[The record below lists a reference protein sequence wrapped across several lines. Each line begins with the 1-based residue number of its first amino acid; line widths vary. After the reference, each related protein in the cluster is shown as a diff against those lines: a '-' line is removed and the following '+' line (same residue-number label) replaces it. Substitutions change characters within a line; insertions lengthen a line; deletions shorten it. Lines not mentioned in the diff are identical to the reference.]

1 MTVADL
7 AFFVYSDFIFLIEGV
22 KVDWNDYPKLKGI
35 RNKVANDPR
44 IAEYLKNQPK
54 TLVNTQHR

>member
-35 RNKVANDPR
+35 RDKVANDPK
-44 IAEYLKNQPK
+44 IAEYLKNHPK
-54 TLVNTQHR
+54 PLV